1 MNYGANKIYSIS
13 FLLLTLLASRTAT
26 AEIVKIGSA
35 APTTGSIAHIG
46 KDIENGALLAV
57 EEINAT
63 GLTIGGKKIEL
74 QLDMQDDAA
83 DPKTAT
89 QVAQRLVDEKVVAV
103 VGHGN
108 SGASIPA
115 SRIYYGAGIVQISPG
130 TTNPVYT
137 LQGFKTAYR
146 VVATDAQLGPA
157 LATYAYQT
165 KKLKNVAIVDD
176 ATAYGQGLADVFR
189 QRAASMGMK
198 VLSTDETND
207 KAIDFRA
214 ILTKIKSERPS
225 SIFYGGMDSTAGPFV
240 KQARQLG
247 IDVPVLTGDGACT
260 DKLSELAGIAVDQVV
275 CAEAGRDIK
284 AMPGG
289 KDFGI
294 RYEKRFH
301 QPAEVYAPFAYDA
314 VYIIVDAMRR
324 ADSVDASKI
333 LAAMPETNYNGVTG
347 KINFNNHGDLL
358 HGVVSLYDYK
368 NEKRMLLDVV
378 EM

>member
-1 MNYGANKIYSIS
+1 M
-13 FLLLTLLASRTAT
+13 LASRSAT
-26 AEIVKIGSA
+26 AEVVKIGSA

-57 EEINAT
+57 EEINAK
-63 GLTIGGKKIEL
+63 GLTIDGKKIEL
-74 QLDMQDDAA
+74 QLDRQDDAA

-89 QVAQRLVDEKVVAV
+89 QVAQRLVDDKVVAV

-115 SRIYYGAGIVQISPG
+115 SRIYYDAGIVQISPG

-137 LQGFKTAYR
+137 QQGFRTAYR
-146 VVATDAQLGPA
+146 VVGTDAQLGPA
-157 LATYAYQT
+157 LAQYAHETQ
-165 KKLKNVAIVDD
+165 KLKNVAIVDD

-189 QRAASMGMK
+189 QRAKSLGME

-214 ILTKIKSERPS
+214 ILTKIKSERPEG
-225 SIFYGGMDSTAGPFV
+225 IFYGGMDSTAGPFV
-240 KQARQLG
+240 KQAKQLG
-247 IDVPVLTGDGACT
+247 IDVPVFTGDGACT
-260 DKLSELAGIAVDQVV
+260 DKLSELAGSAVDQVV

-324 ADSVDASKI
+324 ANSVDASKI
-333 LAAMPETNYNGVTG
+333 LSAMPTTDYNGVTG
-347 KINFNNHGDLL
+347 KINFDNHGDLQ

-368 NEKRMLLDVV
+368 AEKKTLLDVV
-378 EM
+378 KM